1 MVYLL
6 SQLISGR
13 LGMSDAVIYILSSL
27 VVIFLTL
34 PVHEFAHG
42 LAAVREL
49 VKEAGGTEAAACAF
63 LAEGDAADR
72 KDIIFL
78 EKLPLFFKD

>member
-1 MVYLL
+1 MADI
-6 SQLISGR
+6 LIAEDDADVRKWLAIALETEGHAVR
-13 LGMSDAVIYILSSL
+13 LAADGVCA
-27 VVIFLTL
+27 
-34 PVHEFAHG
+34 

-78 EKLPLFFKD
+78 EKLPLFFK